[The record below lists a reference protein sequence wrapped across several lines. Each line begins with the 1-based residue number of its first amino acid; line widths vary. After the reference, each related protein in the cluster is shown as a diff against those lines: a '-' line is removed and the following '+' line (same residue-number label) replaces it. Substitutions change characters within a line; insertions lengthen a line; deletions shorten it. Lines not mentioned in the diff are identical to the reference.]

1 MRARGLGGGQHRS
14 GASAPGGLLL
24 LALTL
29 LGLFAMHGLQATA
42 GPTDTHA
49 SAVLMAMSGTDHP
62 EAEAGHHPASAPS
75 HAPSGRHDHPGG
87 QMCLALLVLATL
99 LILAAAFV
107 GRRDASGA
115 PGRPL
120 GRGHEA
126 QGRAPP
132 RPSIF
137 QLSVLRL

>member
-1 MRARGLGGGQHRS
+1 MRARSLSGRPHRS
-14 GASAPGGLLL
+14 GVPAPGGLLL

-29 LGLFAMHGLQATA
+29 FGLFAMHGLQATA

-49 SAVLMAMSGTDHP
+49 AAVVMTMPGADHP
-62 EAEAGHHPASAPS
+62 DAETGHHHASAPS

-99 LILAAAFV
+99 LVLAAAFV

-115 PGRPL
+115 PGRPH
-120 GRGHEA
+120 GRGHES